1 MAEITFNATFYYEQK
16 LNQLKGLNEELYGD
30 WTIAD
35 VALAFRA
42 EGLTPEQ
49 HASKFAAVEGLSV
62 SPDFDTPRYLQDK
75 LAQLQSLDP
84 ELYGEWTVE
93 DVAAA
98 FQEAGLSPLEH
109 FQRFGAEEGLQAFP
123 AGYTG
128 PAGLTEA
135 LADYQ
140 GAVAARTEFLNGNA
154 DNELLEGTAVIQGLA
169 EGEEPTPAQVAT
181 AIEQANT
188 AAQNAVETAEDNLQ
202 DAIDTLDVARATQFS
217 AAGTD
222 SALDQ
227 ADIDEAVTA
236 LDSISTT
243 TLMRD
248 ATLEAARVE
257 AQAAVDADETVYTED
272 GLLASDGY
280 TPLTLNDDGEY
291 VVATGDAEVVG
302 YANVVTPADA
312 APSDASAEGVSTL
325 DISTVAAGFTGSL
338 ALTFT
343 PQGGSETTVELDIEN
358 GIVTAG
364 TTDAVTVNEAGT
376 EITISGLAESQAASG
391 SYAYTEASLAET
403 FSAAELQQ
411 EIVDAEDAL
420 SAHEA
425 SKGDYAALLDSV
437 RDAIN
442 AHIGAGGEN
451 LDISVNYGDNA
462 SDLLDLRG
470 LIRGVVDV
478 EDGEEVDEADAKALV
493 EAIETAGFEIEAAEG
508 EELTAQEK
516 AINAAFADIEKRVEL
531 ETAVTTA
538 EENFDATATGEI
550 LNVILTLQE
559 ERQELI
565 DNIAKAEEALA
576 EAQADA
582 EGTQQLVDALA
593 ALDEQIETALAF
605 LENSEEEGG
614 FGVTLID
621 FADGSDATAESDLYV
636 FSDAKGE
643 TVSIANFGAEGEDRL
658 FFGEGYTLV
667 ALGDDE
673 ITDRVGASD
682 ALEIFWAETET
693 GLTLYVEADAE
704 AGRDLGT
711 SAITTI
717 ELAGVTAEDIN
728 DDLANGFLSV
738 GTVVEVA

>member
-135 LADYQ
+135 LTDYQ
-140 GAVAARTEFLNGNA
+140 AAVAARTDFLNGNA
-154 DNELLEGTAVIQGLA
+154 DNELLEAEIEKLGLA
-169 EGEEPTPAQVAT
+169 DDEEPTTAQVAK
-181 AIEQANT
+181 AIED
-188 AAQNAVETAEDNLQ
+188 AAEAAAENVKAKETALQ
-202 DAIDTLDVARATQFS
+202 DAIDTLDVARATT
-217 AAGTD
+217 ATVAGVEQVAIE
-222 SALDQ
+222 ALD
-227 ADIDEAVTA
+227 T
-236 LDSISTT
+236 LSGST
-243 TLMRD
+243 LLRD

-257 AQAAVDADETVYTED
+257 AQAAVDADERLYDEN
-272 GLLASDGY
+272 G
-280 TPLTLNDDGEY
+280 N
-291 VVATGDAEVVG
+291 VVAEANGAAVTGYVRLYTDADGNLTIDAQDVEGGDHEFAG
-302 YANVVTPADA
+302 YAAQGDTY
-312 APSDASAEGVSTL
+312 AEGDL
-325 DISTVAAGFTGSL
+325 LGDDDL
-338 ALTFT
+338 
-343 PQGGSETTVELDIEN
+343 
-358 GIVTAG
+358 
-364 TTDAVTVNEAGT
+364 
-376 EITISGLAESQAASG
+376 
-391 SYAYTEASLAET
+391 

-411 EIVDAEDAL
+411 AIVDAENAL
-420 SAHEA
+420 AAHEA

-442 AHIGAGGEN
+442 AHIGAGGA
-451 LDISVNYGDNA
+451 NA
-462 SDLLDLRG
+462 DSNVEDVEKLLDLRDEIAG
-470 LIRGVVDV
+470 LIDLD
-478 EDGEEVDEADAKALV
+478 DGEELDEAAVKALV
-493 EAIETAGFEIEAAEG
+493 EAIAVATSPFPKPEG
-508 EELTAQEK
+508 DVKDERTVQQK
-516 AINAAFADIEKRVEL
+516 AVDAAFADAEDRIKL
-531 ETAVTTA
+531 EDAADTA
-538 EENFDATATGEI
+538 ELSFNETVTGKV